1 MQDYTDAKVLVT
13 GAAGFIPSHLVDRL
27 LKEGA
32 IVTGV
37 DDFITGNKAN
47 LEEAQKN
54 DRFTFIE
61 ADVSQPV
68 SSYLEPRT
76 SNPAPR
82 TSNLAP
88 RTSQLGTS
96 NSVPETFDMIFHFA
110 SPASPVGYMKNP
122 IPTYL
127 VNSFGTHHLAEF
139 AIKTKARLMF
149 ASTSEVYG
157 DPLEHPQKE
166 TYWGNVNPIGVRACY
181 DVSKRFGEM
190 VLTTQARVSD
200 LDTRIVRIFNT
211 YGPRMD
217 PEDGRVVPNFIKQ
230 ALKNDPI
237 TVHGNGEQTRSFC
250 YVSDLVEYIVRSMII
265 NEAKGIPINI
275 GSPGDVTMLE
285 FAETIKKLTHSN
297 SEITFTDR
305 PEDDPNKRDPDIT
318 LAKKIL
324 EYEPLVS
331 VEEGLKKTIEYFKSK
346 VSSNK

>member
-1 MQDYTDAKVLVT
+1 
-13 GAAGFIPSHLVDRL
+13 
-27 LKEGA
+27 
-32 IVTGV
+32 
-37 DDFITGNKAN
+37 
-47 LEEAQKN
+47 
-54 DRFTFIE
+54 
-61 ADVSQPV
+61 
-68 SSYLEPRT
+68 
-76 SNPAPR
+76 
-82 TSNLAP
+82 
-88 RTSQLGTS
+88 
-96 NSVPETFDMIFHFA
+96 MIFHFA

-237 TVHGNGEQTRSFC
+237 TVHGTGEQTRSFC